1 MSDFTI
7 DACRSCSAPI
17 IWTTSEKGS
26 AAPIDAEPV
35 ADGTIAIDDRG
46 TSSPLSRVLPPMLRF
61 GRTDLH
67 KSHFV
72 TCPQAK
78 TWRARKRGAS

>member
-1 MSDFTI
+1 MNNFTI
-7 DACRSCSAPI
+7 ESCRSCSAPI
-17 IWTTSEKGS
+17 IWTISEKGS

-35 ADGTIAIDDRG
+35 VDGTIAIDDRG
-46 TSSPLSRVLPPMLRF
+46 VSAPFSHVLPAQLRF

-67 KSHFV
+67 KSHFA